1 MNFGNALPYKL
12 ERGGERRRKHRCC
25 ERRLYHVADQ
35 KLIYARPIRR
45 LSDQSFEGSAGI
57 SERPHGT
64 LLEADTGQ
72 RAARAL
78 CGIGRKQVVK
88 RCRPFRL
95 LYFFNRLRQAALKN
109 VTIELWPIHH
119 ASRNVADGFQSA

>member
-12 ERGGERRRKHRCC
+12 ERGGERRRKHRRR
-25 ERRLYHVADQ
+25 ERRLYHIADQ
-35 KLIYARPIRR
+35 ELIHARPVRR
-45 LSDQSFEGSAGI
+45 LSDQSLEGGAGV

-72 RAARAL
+72 RAAGAL

-88 RCRPFRL
+88 RCRPFWL
-95 LYFFNRLRQAALKN
+95 LYFFNRFRQATLKN

-119 ASRNVADGFQSA
+119 AGRNVADGFQSA